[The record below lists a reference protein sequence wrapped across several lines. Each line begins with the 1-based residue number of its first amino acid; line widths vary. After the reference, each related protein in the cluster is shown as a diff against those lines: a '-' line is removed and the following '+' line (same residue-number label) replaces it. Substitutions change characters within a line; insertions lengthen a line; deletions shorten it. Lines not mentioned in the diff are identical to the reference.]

1 MTPTERVAVP
11 TTGPEAAPGPE
22 ARAEALD
29 RLIDLALEEDIG
41 DGDRTTEWT
50 VPDAATG
57 VARVVAKGEGVLA
70 GRVPASRVFER
81 LDPALE
87 LAWRVTD
94 GDRVRPGL
102 EILEVRGRLRAILT
116 GERTALN
123 FLARLSGVATL
134 TRAFVI
140 AIEGTGCRIVD
151 TRKTTP
157 GWRALEKA
165 ATSAGGAEN
174 HRLGLYDM
182 VLIKE
187 NHARASG
194 GIGPALSAVREQA
207 RDEGLEVEVEVGDA
221 DELEEAL
228 GAGAGRILLDNLPVE
243 ALRSAV
249 SRVRESPPPRPLLEA
264 SGGVTLA
271 TVRAIAET
279 GVDLISVGA
288 ITHSAPALDLSLL
301 VDPGPSRFEHGDPS
315 GAKRGGSHGRGGGP
329 A

>member
-1 MTPTERVAVP
+1 MTSTERVVAP
-11 TTGPEAAPGPE
+11 APDSASRGPEGRAA
-22 ARAEALD
+22 ALD
-29 RLIDLALEEDIG
+29 RLIDLALEEDVG

-50 VPDAATG
+50 VSDGAKG
-57 VARVVAKGEGVLA
+57 IARVVAKEEGVFA
-70 GRVPASRVFER
+70 GRVPASRIFER

-87 LAWRVTD
+87 LDWRVAD

-102 EILEVRGRLRAILT
+102 EILELRGRLRAILT

-134 TRAFVI
+134 TRAFVR

-194 GIGPALSAVREQA
+194 GIGPALAAVRDRA
-207 RDEGLEVEVEVGDA
+207 RDEGLEVEVEVGSA

-228 GAGAGRILLDNLPVE
+228 AAGAGRILLDNMPLE

-279 GVDLISVGA
+279 GVDLVSVGA

-301 VDPGPSRFEHGDPS
+301 VDRDPGRPERGGPSGPES
-315 GAKRGGSHGRGGGP
+315 GRPDGSGGGRP
-329 A
+329 

>member
-1 MTPTERVAVP
+1 MTPTERVATP
-11 TTGPEAAPGPE
+11 AAGSEAARRRPEASTA
-22 ARAEALD
+22 ALD
-29 RLIDLALEEDIG
+29 RLIDLANEEDVG
-41 DGDRTTEWT
+41 EGDRTTEWT
-50 VPDAATG
+50 VLPGASG
-57 VARVVAKGEGVLA
+57 VARVVAKEEGVLA

-87 LAWRVTD
+87 LVWRVAD
-94 GDRVRPGL
+94 GERVAPGV
-102 EILEVRGRLRAILT
+102 EILELRGRLRPILT

-134 TRAFVI
+134 TRAFVT
-140 AIEGTGCRIVD
+140 AVEGTRARIVD

-165 ATSAGGAEN
+165 ATAAGGAEN

-194 GIGPALSAVREQA
+194 GIGSALAAVRDRA
-207 RDEGLEVEVEVGDA
+207 RDAGLEVEVEVGGA
-221 DELEEAL
+221 GELEEAL
-228 GAGAGRILLDNLPVE
+228 AGEAGRILLDNMPLE

-249 SRVRESPPPRPLLEA
+249 ARVRESPPPRPLLEA
-264 SGGVTLA
+264 SGGVTLT

-301 VDPGPSRFEHGDPS
+301 VDPAPRPPDPAGPTGGDGS
-315 GAKRGGSHGRGGGP
+315 GSGGRR